1 MNEVR
6 ARRAGKILA
15 AAPKFRGYTESVPRV
30 CPIYFLRDLSWSGL
44 CTVIQLLGLGN
55 WSRLVEIAP
64 SKVGDGRLPR
74 KRAPHR
80 SPPWA
85 RGRRARVCDHPEL
98 GVDAPS
104 APACIRER
112 SRALPV
118 CDHLRQARQT
128 TLGESGVAK
137 LAECNLEGIKAQ

>member
-1 MNEVR
+1 MVSGYVDELLE
-6 ARRAGKILA
+6 LA
-15 AAPKFRGYTESVPRV
+15 ADAGADKHWQSMRCRDPDTARGIILQVLRRSWGMAAFRE
-30 CPIYFLRDLSWSGL
+30 
-44 CTVIQLLGLGN
+44 N
-55 WSRLVEIAP
+55 
-64 SKVGDGRLPR
+64 
-74 KRAPHR
+74 APHR
-80 SPPWA
+80 SAPWA

-118 CDHLRQARQT
+118 CDYLRQARQT

-137 LAECNLEGIKAQ
+137 LVECNPSIGKMRCKYSYK

>member
-1 MNEVR
+1 MRVPVNKTKQIMQFVQKSNTPLQNV
-6 ARRAGKILA
+6 AGMTGQRVSMILR
-15 AAPKFRGYTESVPRV
+15 FS
-30 CPIYFLRDLSWSGL
+30 
-44 CTVIQLLGLGN
+44 
-55 WSRLVEIAP
+55 
-64 SKVGDGRLPR
+64 R
-74 KRAPHR
+74 KRAPDR
-80 SPPWA
+80 PPPWA

-137 LAECNLEGIKAQ
+137 LAECNLEVGEQQFTVFI